1 MSPEELQKLIKM
13 VARMAR
19 RRLGLRGRT
28 PEIILTRAARL
39 MPSDL
44 RREMQFLADAAPMAL
59 SPKLAH
65 MVDGARAERAA
76 AGVMAHLRG
85 LDRGRER
92 MAAMM
97 RWAGWAG
104 FYALVAVGAV
114 AFIALGR
121 GLV

>member
-1 MSPEELQKLIKM
+1 MSPDELQKLIDK
-13 VARMAR
+13 VARIAQ
-19 RRLGLRGRT
+19 RRLGVRGRT
-28 PEIILTRAARL
+28 AEIKLSRAARL
-39 MPSDL
+39 MPQEL
-44 RREMQFLADAAPMAL
+44 RRDMQFLANAAPMAL

-76 AGVMAHLRG
+76 GAVMAHLRG

-92 MAAMM
+92 MAAML

-104 FYALVAVGAV
+104 FYTLLAVGAMI
-114 AFIALGR
+114 FIALGR